1 MEKHKTFNNH
11 VDEGRIKLVQ
21 IIGVPRSVSTALGRS
36 LNEAV
41 GNTVYINEPLNRTES
56 SLNVLARVAV
66 NHYEASDSSDN
77 NPLTVIT
84 KSMSSYLPQ
93 SIYEY
98 LSMNSCVTL
107 WTVRNPLVQMASLMT
122 RMANDIALQR
132 GANNIPQEDLEL
144 YVDQVC
150 SELESS
156 KRSADYSKTGW
167 RSIDQLY
174 RLHPKPKN
182 SLVVDAEDFTNN
194 SEQTLRAICL
204 RAGLEFSPSMIK
216 GWKNGYVN
224 ASNGDDKVITS
235 SNAWSSTAAT
245 SHHIM
250 PDSRRPLVIDM
261 LPQSAQDHIE
271 NIALPTYHNMING

>member
-1 MEKHKTFNNH
+1 MEKHNTFKNH
-11 VDEGRIKLVQ
+11 VDEGRIRIVQ

-36 LNEAV
+36 INEAE
-41 GNTVYINEPLNRTES
+41 GNTVYINEPLTRTES
-56 SLNVLARVAV
+56 SLNVLAQVAV
-66 NHYEASDSSDN
+66 DHFEASDSIDN
-77 NPLTVIT
+77 NPLTVVT
-84 KSMSSYLPQ
+84 KSMSSYMPQ
-93 SIYEY
+93 SVHEY
-98 LSMNSCVTL
+98 LAVNSCITL
-107 WTVRNPLVQMASLMT
+107 GTVRNPLVQMASLMT

-150 SELESS
+150 SELENS

-224 ASNGDDKVITS
+224 ASNGDDKVVTS

-250 PDSRRPLVIDM
+250 PDTRQPLVINT
-261 LPQSAQDHIE
+261 LPRSAQDHIK
-271 NIALPTYHNMING
+271 NIALPAYSNMTNG